1 MAGPCE
7 GSRVPRSPA
16 PDPSLAAALKGLREQ
31 RAITQE
37 VLAFNAGISV
47 GTLARI
53 EGARTAPSWDSVRRI
68 IDALGVSYAELAA
81 ALESA

>member
-1 MAGPCE
+1 MARPCE

-16 PDPSLAAALKGLREQ
+16 PDLSLAAALKGLREQ

-37 VLAFNAGISV
+37 ALAFKAGISV

-68 IDALGVSYAELAA
+68 INALGVSFAELAA